1 MKPAPPPTSL
11 LFDSARFAISIADPD
26 EIKRAP
32 LAMVP
37 EAAFVGRSNAGKSS
51 VINALTRRRRLAFSS
66 RTPGRTQLLNFFPI
80 WPRGVQPERDPPGA
94 YLVDLPGYGFA
105 RIAAETRVKWD
116 DLIGTYL
123 QTRRLLR
130 AIVVVMDARHPF
142 MAADDQLMRWLGVQ
156 PDIERLRIHVLL
168 NKIDKLTRSELAK
181 TVAAAT
187 KHATTLP
194 AGAPLTLQPFSA
206 ERGDGLPELAAFL
219 DRALES

>member
-1 MKPAPPPTSL
+1 MTRL
-11 LFDSARFAISIADPD
+11 QFDSARFAISIAEPA

-32 LAMVP
+32 LKMVP

-51 VINALTRRRRLAFSS
+51 VINLLTRRRRLAFSS

-80 WPRGVQPERDPPGA
+80 WRRGEPPDTAEPGA

-105 RIAAETRVKWD
+105 KINAETRVRWD

-142 MAADDQLMRWLGVQ
+142 MPADDELLRWLGVQ
-156 PDIERLRIHVLL
+156 PDAGRLKIHVLL
-168 NKIDKLTRSELAK
+168 NKIDKLTRSEQAK
-181 TVAAAT
+181 TVASAT
-187 KHATTLP
+187 RHATTLP
-194 AGAPLTLQPFSA
+194 AGAPLSVQPFSA
-206 ERGDGLPELAAFL
+206 ERGDGLPEFAAFL
-219 DRALES
+219 DDALLT